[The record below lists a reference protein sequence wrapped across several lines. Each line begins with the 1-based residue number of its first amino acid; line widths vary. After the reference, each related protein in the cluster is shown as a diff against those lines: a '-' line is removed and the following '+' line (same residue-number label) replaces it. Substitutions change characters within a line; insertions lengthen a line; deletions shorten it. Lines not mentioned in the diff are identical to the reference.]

1 MNILL
6 NDKEYNELIKFI
18 YYSVLEDNIVYN
30 DDFKSMCNAVR
41 TADGSTLEEWD
52 PLFSEDFTEYD

>member
-1 MNILL
+1 MNIPL
-6 NDKEYNELIKFI
+6 NDKEYNELIKLI

-30 DDFKSMCNAVR
+30 DDFKSMCNKVR
-41 TADGSTLEEWD
+41 TSDGTTIEEND

>member
-1 MNILL
+1 MNIPL
-6 NDKEYNELIKFI
+6 NGKEYNELIKLI

-30 DDFKSMCNAVR
+30 DDFKSMCNKVR
-41 TADGSTLEEWD
+41 TADGTTIEEND

>member
-1 MNILL
+1 MNISL
-6 NDKEYNELIKFI
+6 NDKEYNELIKLI

-30 DDFKSMCNAVR
+30 DDFKSMCNVVR
-41 TADGSTLEEWD
+41 TADGSTVQAND